1 LISLFSFLDA
11 NHSVL
16 VRVFRW
22 VAVVSLGAA
31 VLAVAAENNLD
42 VDSNQIGLIR
52 VNFIGP
58 VFLVSVAVLF
68 GLWVRRNMKQD

>member
-1 LISLFSFLDA
+1 VFSFLDA

-31 VLAVAAENNLD
+31 VLAVYAENNFDL
-42 VDSNQIGLIR
+42 DSNRIGLIR
-52 VNFIGP
+52 VNFVGP
-58 VFLVSVAVLF
+58 VFLVSVGVLF
-68 GLWVRRNMKQD
+68 GLWVRRSVRER

>member
-1 LISLFSFLDA
+1 LFRFIDRH
-11 NHSVL
+11 HSVL
-16 VRVFRW
+16 VRYFRL

-31 VLAVAAENNLD
+31 ILAVVVENNLD
-42 VDSNQIGLIR
+42 ASSEQVGLVR

-68 GLWVRRNMKQD
+68 GLWVRRSSREG

>member
-1 LISLFSFLDA
+1 MISLFSFLDA

>member
-1 LISLFSFLDA
+1 MFSFFDA

-22 VAVVSLGAA
+22 VAVASLGLA
-31 VLAVAAENNLD
+31 VLAVYAENNLD
-42 VDSNQIGLIR
+42 LDSNRIGLIR

-68 GLWVRRNMKQD
+68 GLWVRRSVRDR

>member
-1 LISLFSFLDA
+1 MFSFLDA

-31 VLAVAAENNLD
+31 VLAVAVENNFD
-42 VDSNQIGLIR
+42 VDSNRVGLIR
-52 VNFIGP
+52 VNIIGP
-58 VFLVSVAVLF
+58 VFLVSVGVLF
-68 GLWVRRNMKQD
+68 GLWVRRNIRER